1 MSGFTKLVPEIVQ
14 SSIWNEPSDIRIV
27 WITLLAIKDENG
39 YVRGD
44 ARTVARMANV
54 SIEVVAEALAKF
66 QEPDP
71 HSHTP
76 DNDGRR
82 IGPAAG
88 GWVVLNHAL
97 YRGRD
102 ERAVHAEYVRN
113 WRKKNSKK
121 DDVNTCDSLVNT
133 CDSPSASV
141 SVSVSDRE
149 GVQGET
155 EPKAPRFV
163 DPIRWTPEG
172 SFKGITDKDYDA
184 WELAYPAVVID
195 SELEKANQWLL
206 GNPAKAKKKQWRK
219 FITGWLGRA
228 QERGGR

>member
-39 YVRGD
+39 YVRGND
-44 ARTVARMANV
+44 KTIARMANV
-54 SIEVVAEALAKF
+54 PLESAQQALKRF

-71 HSHTP
+71 SSNTP
-76 DNDGRR
+76 DREGRR
-82 IGPAAG
+82 IEPIPG
-88 GWVVLNHAL
+88 GWFVINHSI
-97 YRGRD
+97 YRAKTYS
-102 ERAVHAEYVRN
+102 EYEAE
-113 WRKKNSKK
+113 RKKKYRLSKA
-121 DDVNTCDSLVNT
+121 DMSGTCPGHVPDS
-133 CDSPSASV
+133 SASA
-141 SVSVSDRE
+141 SASSSVSDIQE

-155 EPKAPRFV
+155 PKPTRYV
-163 DPIRWTPEG
+163 DQIRWTPETN
-172 SFKGITDKDYDA
+172 FKGITDKDYDA
-184 WELAYPAVVID
+184 WELAYPATVID

-206 GNPAKAKKKQWRK
+206 ANPAKAKKKQWRK